1 MDLQP
6 NRRGIDNNRTKEAG
20 MPSSGGMSAAG
31 GLLPAQRQQQPFEG
45 VGNQPPMASPKP
57 ASAGGGA
64 ANGTINGGAVQGAQF
79 KTTAQPMSP
88 GVASYL
94 SIPSQQF
101 SSPAAQATGT
111 MLPAQQARAQ
121 VQPMQL
127 GMQQPGMTMFKADQ
141 QPTPNFGKPLPNSP
155 QQTTEQYPAA
165 TPPPVVQ
172 QPTGPAAF
180 DPRGEI
186 DKMRSFYDE
195 GGAWDANTRLA
206 LQNQIAGNSR
216 SQMLRDAL
224 AGRGSNLGQIA
235 SDRSNLDTM
244 TSYEAQRGQ
253 LQNQAQQDAYGREM
267 QYAETLNKTKMDL
280 VQLAASLGM
289 EFDDAAFNTMAKE
302 ALTQFG
308 ANAGPGSLV
317 EIIDKGTAKNAS
329 PYAKLTSGQVLD
341 KIKQYWT
348 QDTFAMQDEEAG
360 VAFVEGLSNAQLKEL
375 YNRADGREWL
385 AKALDDS
392 WGDDWDRLAKK
403 LQEAGI
409 PILEY

>member
-57 ASAGGGA
+57 QQAGGGA

-101 SSPAAQATGT
+101 MAPQAQATGT
-111 MLPAQQARAQ
+111 MLPARQMQQG
-121 VQPMQL
+121 PMQL
-127 GMQQPGMTMFKADQ
+127 NMQQGPVAFKAD

-165 TPPPVVQ
+165 TPPPTTD
-172 QPTGPAAF
+172 QPTTQAAW

-186 DKMRSFYDE
+186 AKMRSFYDE

-206 LQNQIAGNSR
+206 LQNQMAGNSR

-267 QYAETLNKTKMDL
+267 QYAEMLNKTKIDL
-280 VQLAASLGM
+280 IRLAGELNIR
-289 EFDDAAFNTMAKE
+289 FDDADFNTMAKE
-302 ALTQFG
+302 VLTQFG

-375 YNRADGREWL
+375 YNRPDGREWL

-392 WGDDWDRLAKK
+392 WGDDWDRLAAK

>member
-57 ASAGGGA
+57 QQAGGGA

-94 SIPSQQF
+94 SIPSQSFMAPQ
-101 SSPAAQATGT
+101 AQATGT
-111 MLPAQQARAQ
+111 MLPARQMQQG
-121 VQPMQL
+121 PMQL
-127 GMQQPGMTMFKADQ
+127 NMQQGPVAFKAD

-165 TPPPVVQ
+165 TPPPAGSQ
-172 QPTGPAAF
+172 QSGPAAF

-186 DKMRSFYDE
+186 DKIRSFYDE

-206 LQNQIAGNSR
+206 LQNQMAGNSR

-235 SDRSNLDTM
+235 SDRANLDTM

-267 QYAETLNKTKMDL
+267 QYADTVNQTKMQL
-280 VQLAASLGM
+280 TQLAASLGM
-289 EFDDAAFNTMAKE
+289 EFDDSAFNTMAQELLQQYGGKPD
-302 ALTQFG
+302 
-308 ANAGPGSLV
+308 PGSML
-317 EIIDKGTAKNAS
+317 EAIQKGTAKNAS
-329 PYAKLTSGQVLD
+329 PYANLTAGQVLD
-341 KIKQYWT
+341 KIKKYWT
-348 QDTFAMQDEEAG
+348 QDTFAMQDETAG
-360 VAFVEGLSNAQLKEL
+360 AAFLEGLSNAQLKEL

-392 WGDDWDRLAKK
+392 YGDDWDRIAKK

-409 PILEY
+409 PVLED

>member
-57 ASAGGGA
+57 AAGGGGA

-101 SSPAAQATGT
+101 MAPQAQATGT
-111 MLPAQQARAQ
+111 MLPARQMQQG
-121 VQPMQL
+121 PMQL
-127 GMQQPGMTMFKADQ
+127 NMQQGPVAFKAD

-165 TPPPVVQ
+165 TPPPVTTDQ
-172 QPTGPAAF
+172 TTTQAAW

-186 DKMRSFYDE
+186 DKIRSFYNE

-206 LQNQIAGNSR
+206 LQNQMAGNSR

-267 QYAETLNKTKMDL
+267 QYAEMLNKTKIDL
-280 VQLAASLGM
+280 IRLAGELNIG
-289 EFDDAAFNTMAKE
+289 FDDADFNTMAKE
-302 ALTQFG
+302 VLTQFG

-375 YNRADGREWL
+375 YNRPDGREWL

-392 WGDDWDRLAKK
+392 WGDDWDRLAAK